1 MFSAINTSAFRNKK
15 ILVTGHTGFKGF
27 WLSRMLVLLGADVY
41 GLAEE
46 PLPGSLYS
54 KEPNIGLKKSII
66 LDIRNYSQLKGYVA
80 DNEFHGI
87 FHLAAQPLV
96 LDAFENPRA
105 TFETNFM
112 GTVNLFESILES
124 NSRPWVVAVTTDKVY
139 KNFEKPHGY
148 NEEDTLGG
156 ADPYSASKSAMEMAI
171 YSYGVISKAKKKK
184 IRIVSARSGNV
195 IGGGDVSKN
204 RLLPDLVK
212 SFLANE
218 IAVIRNPNSIRPWQH
233 VLDPL
238 FGYLLIAQNL
248 INDSQIDDAYNFGP
262 SESSRITVME
272 LAKIAIEAW
281 PSEVSFKVNKQENAM
296 PETVFLWLNSEKA
309 RKDLG
314 WRNKLDATDAIKW
327 TIEWEVEARKG
338 VLLDSVDKQIQRY
351 LEL

>member
-1 MFSAINTSAFRNKK
+1 MNPSVFSNKK

-27 WLSRMLVLLGADVY
+27 WLSRILVLLGADVY
-41 GLAEE
+41 GLAQE

-54 KEPNIGLKKSII
+54 KEPNIGLKRSDL
-66 LDIRNYSQLKGYVA
+66 LDIRNYSQLKSYIVN
-80 DNEFHGI
+80 NEFDGI
-87 FHLAAQPLV
+87 FHLAAQSLV
-96 LDAFENPRA
+96 LDAFEHPRA

-124 NSRPWVVAVTTDKVY
+124 NSRPWIVAITTDKVY
-139 KNFEKPHGY
+139 KNFEKLHGY
-148 NEEDTLGG
+148 HEEDALGG

-171 YSYGVISKAKKKK
+171 YSYRIISKAKRKK
-184 IRIVSARSGNV
+184 IKIVSARSGNV

-204 RLLPDLVK
+204 RLLPDLIK

-218 IAVIRNPNSIRPWQH
+218 IAEIRNPNSIRPWQH

-248 INDSQIDDAYNFGP
+248 INDSQTDEAYNFGP

-272 LAKIAIEAW
+272 VAKIAIEAW
-281 PSEVSFKVNKQENAM
+281 PTEVSFKVNKQENAM

-314 WRNKLDATDAIKW
+314 WQNKLDAIEAIKW
-327 TIEWEVEARKG
+327 TIEWEIEARKG
-338 VLLDSVDKQIQRY
+338 VLLDSIDKQIQRY